1 MQTVQFTFSQRCL
14 EGVAVHCTHRCS
26 TAHFVLGSGMVAT
39 GYRLLLKTSPVCGH
53 LQCTKEYYAPELGLL
68 LQQASDRSN
77 MALSARA
84 AELAFNVRFMKA
96 STCNMAH
103 GLRKKSV
110 PVRLALFSS
119 WAEVVCACM
128 ETTGSTRTL
137 TAKACSSET
146 LLRVIAKALEY
157 CRPNI
162 RSNRQSKQARCL
174 RAELLVFMT

>member
-53 LQCTKEYYAPELGLL
+53 LHVPEYYAPELGLL